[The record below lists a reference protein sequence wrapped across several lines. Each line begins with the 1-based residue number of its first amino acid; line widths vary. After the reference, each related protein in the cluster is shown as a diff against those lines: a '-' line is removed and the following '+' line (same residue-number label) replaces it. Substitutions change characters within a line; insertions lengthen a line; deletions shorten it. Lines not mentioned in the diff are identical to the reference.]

1 MNDST
6 NLQRITRDYFIFA
19 DSMGIFFKKKTRQG
33 LDRKKVVASYT
44 VLGICIL
51 LMAVNV
57 GSFIFFPRLMAPLA
71 ILLSNAITLI
81 LAVIAFRPINAL
93 VENLL
98 EKRQQEL
105 LEQQQKE
112 VELEKKV
119 GLLES
124 RNRELENKLDT
135 RAQTEGMPA
144 DIDFTF
150 KLEQMEYAKKGY
162 VVKEDE
168 LESLLSNAEY
178 KDKIPDKGFMTSFL
192 EALNIKEQGIRKI
205 LYIKKFYY
213 KVSIGI
219 DFTKIKFALEDGM
232 LLFSGVKFTKLH
244 DITSELEQDSEDIGH
259 TWILNTAEDRTSI
272 IQGQE
277 YDQFKEAY
285 SKMQEADVRESLEEE
300 VSTLCTQYTR
310 VFRDS
315 IKERFA
321 NVDFVDGI
329 EDSDKT
335 WYALK
340 EAGRNQRVIAVAS
353 NMLMLT
359 DVIGKT
365 QSLGQGGESTLVG
378 VKD

>member
-1 MNDST
+1 
-6 NLQRITRDYFIFA
+6 
-19 DSMGIFFKKKTRQG
+19 MGLFLKKKVREVLTG
-33 LDRKKVVASYT
+33 KSVSGSYAVIVLCVVL
-44 VLGICIL
+44 V
-51 LMAVNV
+51 AVNV
-57 GSFIFFPRLMAPLA
+57 VAFIMFPRILSPVA
-71 ILLSNAITLI
+71 IILSNVITMLI
-81 LAVIAFRPINAL
+81 TAIAFRPINNLIQNA
-93 VENLL
+93 LL
-98 EKRQQEL
+98 ERQEALAKKIEEERL
-105 LEQQQKE
+105 LS
-112 VELEKKV
+112 EKME
-119 GLLES
+119 LLES
-124 RNRELENKLDT
+124 RNKELESKLDT
-135 RAQTEGMPA
+135 RMQTDAVKG
-144 DIDFTF
+144 DVNFTF
-150 KLEQMEYAKKGY
+150 KLEQMEYSKKGY

-300 VSTLCTQYTR
+300 VSTLCTQYTS
-310 VFRDS
+310 VFRSS